1 MDSTDRRVLH
11 TLDNTPRLLFWGVD
25 EFLLM
30 ASPILLGLVTG
41 KLLIVFPALLL
52 KPLYTRMKRRF
63 PKGSLKGYLYWHLPH
78 GVTTRMGMFRKAP
91 PSHIRRY
98 FL

>member
-1 MDSTDRRVLH
+1 MDIDRRVLH
-11 TLDNTPRLLFWGVD
+11 TLDNKPRLLFWGID

-30 ASPILLGLVTG
+30 AAPILVGLATG
-41 KLLIVFPALLL
+41 KLIFALAIFVVR
-52 KPLYTRMKRRF
+52 PLYTRMKRRF

-78 GVTTRMGMFRKAP
+78 TVVKRIGMFRGVP
-91 PSHIRRY
+91 PSHIRRF